1 MPCWVCRGDRH
12 RERDITRR
20 RRRWWRRRRRKRRTF
35 TTRSRR
41 GGGSPTRGTYTRFA
55 RRIASKNICRR
66 ESREEKKI
74 RGRIRHARG
83 TTEKEGRA
91 RRRVLVPGG
100 FNLAIGM
107 RRYATRRDATRRRAS
122 ILERFR
128 ASEGATE
135 RLYFWT
141 IVPSFATTAIRRY
154 RRLPSRETLLF
165 SILTQRYAFI
175 PLFSCVLVRERSGT
189 RHYSRAAIA
198 P

>member
-55 RRIASKNICRR
+55 RRVASKNICRR

-83 TTEKEGRA
+83 RQRKGEERGGEFSYPA
-91 RRRVLVPGG
+91 VLIWPSECDD
-100 FNLAIGM
+100 
-107 RRYATRRDATRRRAS
+107 TRRDATRRRAS

-175 PLFSCVLVRERSGT
+175 PLLSCVLRERSGT